1 MKNIHLNPYALG
13 CVALA
18 MLAGCGGSR
27 PPTAIP
33 QGASNV
39 VQVGRSQ
46 SSFDSPKKVAGGYL
60 YVSNYQY
67 DEIVL
72 YRYDPKTM
80 TLAGIGQI
88 SPQSIRTP
96 LGSCSDARGNV
107 YVVGGAGTGDTGAIV
122 ELAFGTVTVMQT
134 LSDDS
139 GPPSG
144 CSVDP
149 TTGNLAV
156 TNQSSYYTNS
166 YHLAQ
171 VLIYKNGSGTPEQIN
186 ACAYNGTAGYDPKGN
201 LWLECENKEIISI
214 EKLPKGGSSFQPVT
228 FDETYQYVGA
238 IQWDGKY
245 LDVSFGSVNN
255 TNLWTMGIYQ
265 TAISGSTLTTVHAIT
280 FQRGPKKRGGR
291 GCNSGLIFSQWA
303 MISKKADDL
312 PTGQGKQLL
321 AANEVCKSLDVWKY
335 PAGNRP
341 ERFLNEPVKYKDY
354 EPNSVT
360 YVTQP

>member
-1 MKNIHLNPYALG
+1 MA
-13 CVALA
+13 AA
-18 MLAGCGGSR
+18 MLAGCGGS

-33 QGASNV
+33 QGASSV

-46 SSFDSPKKVAGGYL
+46 SPFDSLKKVTSGYL

-72 YRYDPKTM
+72 YSYDPKTM
-80 TLAGIGQI
+80 TLTAIGQI
-88 SPQSIRTP
+88 NPQSIRTP
-96 LGSCSDARGNV
+96 LGSCSDAGGNV
-107 YVVGGAGTGDTGAIV
+107 YVVGTAGTGDTGAIV

-134 LSDDS
+134 LSDNT

-156 TNQSSYYTNS
+156 TNSSSYYTSS

-201 LWLECENKEIISI
+201 LWLECENKEAISI
-214 EKLPKGGSSFQPVT
+214 EELPKGGSSFQPVT
-228 FDETYQYVGA
+228 FDEALQYMGA

-265 TAISGSTLTTVHAIT
+265 TEISGSTLTTVHAIT
-280 FQRGPKKRGGR
+280 FQRGPRKRGGR

-312 PTGQGKQLL
+312 PSGGGKQLL
-321 AANEVCKSLDVWKY
+321 AANGFCKSLDVWKY
-335 PAGNRP
+335 PAGNHP
-341 ERFLNEPVKYKDY
+341 DRFLKEPVKYKDY